1 MPPLLGR
8 VADVEDTA
16 HMENTM
22 HENIMY
28 ENAIHN
34 KIQNKSI
41 LLVEDNEGIT
51 EGLRFAFEQAGR
63 SLITAGSISEAGS
76 IVKREAPGLVL
87 LDVMLPDGDGF
98 EFYRNVLALLD
109 IPTIFLTAR
118 DNENDIV
125 DGLEL
130 GAEDYITKPFS
141 VREIMARVNR
151 ALARRSAI
159 SSGNGGRSRSDGGVV
174 VHVVRS
180 GAVEFDMEKMEVK
193 NSGKIVTLSGLE
205 LKILKLLFE
214 NHDRAVPRSAI
225 IQLVWEATGNDIFDH
240 TVTVYVK
247 RIREKLGADIIKTVK
262 GIGYRIDTCDPRED
276 ERR

>member
-1 MPPLLGR
+1 
-8 VADVEDTA
+8 
-16 HMENTM
+16 MENTM

-63 SLITAGSISEAGS
+63 ILTTAGSISEAGS

-98 EFYRNVLALLD
+98 EFYRNVLAPVD

-141 VREIMARVNR
+141 VRELMARVNR
-151 ALARRSAI
+151 ALARRSAV
-159 SSGNGGRSRSDGGVV
+159 SSGNGERSRRDGGVV
-174 VHVVRS
+174 AHVIRS

-193 NSGKIVTLSGLE
+193 NSGKIVALSGLE

-214 NHDRAVPRSAI
+214 NHDRAVPRSVI

-262 GIGYRIDTCDPRED
+262 GIGYRIDTGGTGED

>member
-1 MPPLLGR
+1 
-8 VADVEDTA
+8 
-16 HMENTM
+16 MENKIYGNTV
-22 HENIMY
+22 Y
-28 ENAIHN
+28 ENTVHTVHDQI
-34 KIQNKSI
+34 I

-98 EFYRNVLALLD
+98 EFYRNVLAPLD

-141 VREIMARVNR
+141 VRELMARVNR
-151 ALARRSAI
+151 ALARRRAVG
-159 SSGNGGRSRSDGGVV
+159 SSGHGGRGASGGDALR
-174 VHVVRS
+174 HVIRS

-193 NSGKIVTLSGLE
+193 NSGAPVALSGLE

-214 NHDRAVPRSAI
+214 NHDRAVPRSAV

-240 TVTVYVK
+240 TVTVYIK

-262 GIGYRIDTCDPRED
+262 GVGYRIDTCAGGED
-276 ERR
+276 KNGRKYWK